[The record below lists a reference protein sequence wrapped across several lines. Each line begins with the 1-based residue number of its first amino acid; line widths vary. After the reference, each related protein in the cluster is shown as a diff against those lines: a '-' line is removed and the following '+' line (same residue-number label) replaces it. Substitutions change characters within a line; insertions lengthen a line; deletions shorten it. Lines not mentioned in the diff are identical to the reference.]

1 MHGTLV
7 SNKVGKDIPPIR
19 IVLRDLN
26 VWTIDESDLGGIL
39 VYTIDAVYHLDSP
52 RKTALTDNEGV
63 ADLHPNAK
71 KSNMNNVHMPLR
83 AMCGLVYNMLDIFGQ
98 GEHTEKTVEDM
109 LALFHFDMD
118 LLKKCSCFV
127 KTQIMLRLP
136 WIKETC
142 SLVQS
147 LISMQKEYETAWI
160 RGEGWT
166 TITLKSEKIAL
177 AAENRSGRDQSGK
190 RRGDLMP
197 SVKKE

>member
-7 SNKVGKDIPPIR
+7 SNKVGKDIPHIR

-26 VWTIDESDLGGIL
+26 VWTIDESNLGGIL

-98 GEHTEKTVEDM
+98 AYRDNGRRHVSVVSLWYGLAEEVFM
-109 LALFHFDMD
+109 LCENTDYAA
-118 LLKKCSCFV
+118 S
-127 KTQIMLRLP
+127 
-136 WIKETC
+136 
-142 SLVQS
+142 SL
-147 LISMQKEYETAWI
+147 
-160 RGEGWT
+160 
-166 TITLKSEKIAL
+166 
-177 AAENRSGRDQSGK
+177 D
-190 RRGDLMP
+190 
-197 SVKKE
+197 